1 MTRKTK
7 TYLMIYLSS
16 DDLYFTFRNLYWNDD
31 FIKKAK
37 IHEDDWNKRL
47 DSLADEIQAAYDV
60 RSNQQEREKRAQG

>member
-47 DSLADEIQAAYDV
+47 DSFADEIQAAYDV

>member
-47 DSLADEIQAAYDV
+47 DSLANEIQAAYDV